1 MEQKYIYVVFS
12 SGNTGMSHF
21 IKFITQN
28 KYNHVALSF
37 EKDLHKMYSFARYN
51 RKAPLY
57 GGMVEESILR
67 YYLSGVDDVKI
78 CRIPVSEESLERV
91 KERIERMYSNKE
103 DYIYNTF
110 SAMLMPVKIRY
121 YIKKSYTCVEF
132 VSMLLRMIPDMEIAL
147 ENYTNI
153 PMLEKALDKYKYYEG
168 NVGSI
173 SVSEGWGND
182 NFSKEMN
189 FISVI
194 CNTILHFGKLFV
206 RL

>member
-21 IKFITQN
+21 IKLVTQN
-28 KYNHVALSF
+28 KYNHVAISF
-37 EKDLHKMYSFARYN
+37 EKDLHKMYSFARYH

-57 GGMVEESILR
+57 GGMVEESVLR

-78 CRIPVSEESLERV
+78 CRIPVSEESLGRV
-91 KERIERMYSNKE
+91 KERIERMYAQKD

-110 SAMLMPVKIRY
+110 SAMLMPMKMRY
-121 YIKKSYTCVEF
+121 YIRKSYTCVEF
-132 VSMLLRMIPDMEIAL
+132 VSMLIRMIPDMQIKL
-147 ENYTNI
+147 ENYTSI
-153 PMLEKALDKYKYYEG
+153 PMLEKALEKYKYYEG
-168 NVGSI
+168 DVGRI
-173 SVSEGWGND
+173 SVSGGWGTD

-189 FISVI
+189 FLSVI
-194 CNTILHFGKLFV
+194 YNTILHFGKLFV